1 MYTYCSVMR
10 AIQLFSSVSPFIFE
24 YLFVTYEID
33 TVDLSGTRFSWYYY
47 TWVFINFI
55 IQISG
60 QSGIVET
67 VYVTMMFFCEQRAY
81 HVKHSADT
89 TTKALC
95 VGSWGLWDNG
105 LGNLEATFVYT

>member
-1 MYTYCSVMR
+1 MVLLYMG
-10 AIQLFSSVSPFIFE
+10 FI
-24 YLFVTYEID
+24 D
-33 TVDLSGTRFSWYYY
+33 
-47 TWVFINFI
+47 FI

-60 QSGIVET
+60 PSGIVET

-95 VGSWGLWDNG
+95 WLLGS
-105 LGNLEATFVYT
+105 LG